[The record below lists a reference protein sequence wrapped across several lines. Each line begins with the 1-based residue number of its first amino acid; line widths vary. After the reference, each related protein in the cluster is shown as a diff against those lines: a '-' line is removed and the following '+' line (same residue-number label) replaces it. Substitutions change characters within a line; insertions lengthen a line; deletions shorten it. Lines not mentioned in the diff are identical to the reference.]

1 MDGLVMAHPRTLLDV
16 VFSILADGKPRSSVE
31 ILTEARRRRLV
42 PSDETSQQINGA
54 LSRYIERALFHGR
67 KPDIVEDPDH
77 RFRLNRPVDDWPAI
91 DTTGLAPLTIPTEPP
106 ASAAPA
112 IIALRKAASGAD
124 SVANSVAFEKAVCG
138 MFAVFGFGATHLGG
152 SGAPDGYADALL
164 GELRYR
170 VMIEC
175 KLLGHRNL
183 SESSAA
189 AEAARYRDVY
199 HAEYCALVAPVIDAE
214 PIFAAELRTHGV
226 SAWTVED
233 LARAAILRLDCSQL
247 RPLFAQGF
255 AIDTLDDV
263 AWAQIHGPAKRL
275 RVVASLLIEIGLA
288 QQHLAQQ
295 LEDGAAGPRLTK
307 DVALSLLDERLTTS
321 GSTHGATLEEIDA
334 AFTWLTSPYVGR
346 AIWSDDSQAAIVIRP
361 LLDG

>member
-31 ILTEARRRRLV
+31 ILAEAHRRRLV

-91 DTTGLAPLTIPTEPP
+91 DTTGLAPLTIPAEPP

-112 IIALRKAASGAD
+112 IAALQKAASGAD
-124 SVANSVAFEKAVCG
+124 SVAFEKAVCN
-138 MFAVFGFGATHLGG
+138 MFAVLGFAATHLGG

-183 SESSAA
+183 AESNAA
-189 AEAARYRDVY
+189 AEASRYRDAY
-199 HAEYCALVAPVIDAE
+199 HADYCALVAPAIDAE

-233 LARAAILRLDCSQL
+233 LVRAAVLRVDCSQM
-247 RPLFAQGF
+247 RPLFAQGL
-255 AIDTLDDV
+255 AVDTLDDV
-263 AWAQIHGPAKRL
+263 AWEQVHGPARRL
-275 RVVASLLIEIGLA
+275 RVVASLLIEIGLE

-295 LEDGAAGPRLTK
+295 LQGGTTTPRLTK
-307 DVALSLLDERLTTS
+307 DVALTLLDERLTRHGSSRGVTS
-321 GSTHGATLEEIDA
+321 EEIDE

-346 AIWSDDSQAAIVIRP
+346 ATWADESHTSIVIRW
-361 LLDG
+361 LL